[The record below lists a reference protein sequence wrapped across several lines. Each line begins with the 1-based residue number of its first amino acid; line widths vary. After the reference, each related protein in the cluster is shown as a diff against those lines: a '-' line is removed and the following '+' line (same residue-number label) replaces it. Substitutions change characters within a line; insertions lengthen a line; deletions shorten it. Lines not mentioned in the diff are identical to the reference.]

1 MLRLGVPVSL
11 PLGGYSMDLLSGLG
25 IAFALL
31 TLAVGILAIRLEREV
46 KKLKKRARYLNE
58 RLEAV
63 EKFNGLNATNT
74 DIRAI

>member
-1 MLRLGVPVSL
+1 
-11 PLGGYSMDLLSGLG
+11 MDLLTGLCISFG
-25 IAFALL
+25 IL
-31 TLAVGILAIRLEREV
+31 TLAVAMLAIRLEREIR
-46 KKLKKRARYLNE
+46 KLKRRNRFLHE